1 MMNHLQGADALD
13 FDEKAIEIGKVV
25 CLQLSTLETSL
36 GEDGFE
42 FAEGGIKLTD
52 FYSFLARATE
62 TDADS
67 ETLKG
72 AVQGLYERESAD
84 SSLYN
89 YVSSDIVRNG
99 LGELDRAD
107 PMNNFEERPTVENGG
122 KAKMADN
129 KFGALLESK
138 FTDTVGDLSE
148 LTIISS
154 ASDTSKTKAYY
165 DEMKELGVVSPDGKN
180 YMRIVVLIELKKFM
194 GESGSSLIAS
204 FLPEYIYATLYVTLD
219 EPEMSLAAMRINS
232 LSVTEQKALLAIAHL
247 DDDSISATVN
257 DSLAIVS
264 EYHENALYIDSSAG
278 VGAIFTDAALLVSGS
293 TLSEAA

>member
-1 MMNHLQGADALD
+1 MMDHLQGADALD